1 MGWEGMMQAI
11 QKVVIS
17 VWRRAANRSAIV
29 NLIYCTLYLGNSQP
43 WKSLQLIR
51 NLSKAELLILA
62 LALPCSFDR
71 TRVSLF
77 MLDWSKGATAVPFR
91 MNKCVIAVSLIM
103 NNALIEGV
111 ILTTYH

>member
-1 MGWEGMMQAI
+1 MMQAI

-17 VWRRAANRSAIV
+17 VWRRAANRSAMV
-29 NLIYCTLYLGNSQP
+29 NLKYCTVYLGKSQP

-51 NLSKAELLILA
+51 NLSKAELLLLA
-62 LALPCSFDR
+62 LALPCSFGR
-71 TRVSLF
+71 TRVSKF

-91 MNKCVIAVSLIM
+91 IAVGLIM
-103 NNALIEGV
+103 NNSLIEGV